1 MRAERRGFHV
11 KDALGLRFVAQ
22 QFSRLQLSYDAIA
35 FLAVLSDTCATVG
48 ASMITGG
55 AYHAIVFGQ
64 VKSFNQFFGV
74 GAILAATTVA
84 LIKLKGLYTPDS
96 LLAIRS
102 QVTPLIL
109 IWTGVLLFL
118 LGICF
123 TLKISDDL
131 SRGWILSLA
140 IAGPF
145 LILCQRL
152 LLRRMVIAVLQKGA
166 LKRRNVILIT
176 EEPRMAPTGDENDP
190 RV

>member
-1 MRAERRGFHV
+1 MRAPPARPGFHV
-11 KDALGLRFVAQ
+11 KDGYGLGFAAQ
-22 QFSRLQLSYDAIA
+22 MFGRSRLSYETIALLAI
-35 FLAVLSDTCATVG
+35 LSDTCAVVC

-55 AYHAIVFGQ
+55 AYHAVAFGQ
-64 VKSFNQFFGV
+64 VRSLNQFFGV
-74 GAILAATTVA
+74 GAILAAATVA
-84 LIKLKGLYTPDS
+84 LIKVKGLYTPDS

-123 TLKISDDL
+123 TLKISDDF

-152 LLRRMVIAVLQKGA
+152 LLRRTMVAVIQRGA

-176 EEPRMAPTGDENDP
+176 
-190 RV
+190 